1 MVFRKVSEMKYEVRT
16 FGDEVLREKAQPV
29 ESVSEEIR
37 ELAKDMIETMREERG
52 VGLAAPQVGR
62 SVSVCVIEVPF
73 EYDMDETG
81 TRFNPDVPMP
91 LVLIN
96 PDITEFSK
104 AKETGDEGCL
114 SFPGIYA
121 PVSRSVEITVKFVDL
136 RGKPRELHLKKFV
149 ARVVQH
155 ETDHLNGIL
164 LVDRMSR
171 LKRIALAGQ
180 LKRLKQ
186 ETRERLAVG

>member
-1 MVFRKVSEMKYEVRT
+1 MKYDVRT
-16 FGDEVLREKAQPV
+16 FGDEVLRAKAQPV
-29 ESVSEEIR
+29 ESVNDDIR
-37 ELAKDMIETMREERG
+37 ELAANMLETMRLEHG

-62 SVSVCVIEVPF
+62 SISLCVVDVPF
-73 EYDMDETG
+73 DYDTDENDV
-81 TRFNPDVPMP
+81 RFNPDVPMP

-96 PDITEFSK
+96 PEITEFSNDV
-104 AKETGDEGCL
+104 ESGEEGCL
-114 SFPGIYA
+114 SFPGIH
-121 PVSRSVEITVKFVDL
+121 VTISRPAEITVKFLDL
-136 RGKPRELHLKKFV
+136 HGLPQTLHLLKFV

-155 ETDHLNGIL
+155 EMDHLNGVL
-164 LVDRMSR
+164 LVDRISR